1 MSDATKTTEQR
12 LLELIVNQSKV
23 INRLQ
28 AMNTIQTFAL
38 IELLKRGD
46 KFIDTD
52 PAITQSYEE
61 ARNAALNLI
70 ELADNREA
78 FDQFLGLT
86 DNRFMG
92 IYD

>member
-1 MSDATKTTEQR
+1 MSDATKTNEQR

-38 IELLKRGD
+38 IELLKRAE
-46 KFIDTD
+46 KFTDTD
-52 PAITQSYEE
+52 PGITQSYEE
-61 ARNAALNLI
+61 ARAYANQLI

-78 FDQFLGLT
+78 FDHFLSLT